1 MYRQGVFY
9 TLAATGYLY
18 SLIIVDTYRK
28 LVGTNVESIRNF
40 VYIFFFALLMVDM
53 YRSKHLPKMLTIC
66 GVTMFLFEFSIL
78 LNPGHSAVYS
88 SSIMLFF
95 SRLWPAY
102 YIGRYTDNWNSLC
115 KSILY
120 FSPIALVYAVS
131 LFVLPDLAGGQAY
144 ATIASNLAF
153 VSMISLFSCLYY
165 KKIIFIPIVITCLI
179 PVFFYG
185 TRAFFLGV
193 IISLLLTYIINGN
206 NVSKS
211 KRLLLAT
218 LGVSV
223 FFIFYVAGDV
233 IFNQL
238 YRWFPE
244 SRTLQKMALGDF
256 MDDSNRS
263 SYYIRLINHLTENPF
278 DMRGFIGDRIFL
290 AGTTASTE
298 TILATFSH
306 NCMLELCINFGL
318 PLGIILNVFFLTQI
332 IKSLRYSFYVQN
344 TINYVYVLVLGAG
357 FVDMMISASYMGSYI
372 PWFLFGLA
380 FCINSKIKASM
391 CLNN

>member
-1 MYRQGVFY
+1 MYKQGAFY
-9 TLAATGYLY
+9 TFAATGYLY

-102 YIGRYTDNWNSLC
+102 YIGRYTDNWDSLC
-115 KSILY
+115 KYILY

-153 VSMISLFSCLYY
+153 VSMISLFACLYY
-165 KKIIFIPIVITCLI
+165 KKIIFIPIVLVCMI

-193 IISLLLTYIINGN
+193 IISLILAYIINGN
-206 NVSKS
+206 NVSQA
-211 KRLLLAT
+211 KRILFFTLAM
-218 LGVSV
+218 LICLVL
-223 FFIFYVAGDV
+223 YYAGDT

-238 YRWFPE
+238 YRWFPD

-278 DMRGFIGDRIFL
+278 DMRGLIGDRIFL

-298 TILATFSH
+298 TILGCFSH
-306 NCMLELCINFGL
+306 NCMLELCMNFGL
-318 PLGIILNVFFLTQI
+318 PLGIILNVFFLTKI
-332 IKSLRYSFYVQN
+332 IKSLRYSFNVQN
-344 TINYVYVLVLGAG
+344 TINYVYVLFLGAG

-380 FCINSKIKASM
+380 FCVNCRNKTIKVS
-391 CLNN
+391 